1 MSSNIR
7 QRPLG
12 QSGIEAS
19 AIGLGAWAIGGWMWG
34 GTDERDAIDAIQASI
49 DSGITLIDT
58 APAYGM
64 GRSEQIVGKA
74 IAGRRD
80 QVVLATKCGLVWET
94 NQGTPFV
101 MQDGHQIYRYLG
113 PESVKRECEQS
124 LRRLGTDHIDL
135 YQTHWQD
142 ATTPIAETMGALLD
156 LKREGKIRAIGVSN
170 ASLEQIEEYRAVGPV
185 DTDQE
190 KYSML
195 DRNLEAVHLPYL
207 RKNAIAFLAYSPLAN
222 GLLSGKMTPSR
233 KFSGD
238 DLRRNNARFSDENRE
253 WVSKVLSE
261 FEPIAQ
267 GHSATIAQV
276 VIAWTL
282 EQPGVTHALVGAR
295 NRKQAE
301 ENAPAGNLI
310 LSAEELKQIV
320 QAIEQLSEASAG
332 RG

>member
-1 MSSNIR
+1 MR

-19 AIGLGAWAIGGWMWG
+19 VIGLGTWAIGGWMWG
-34 GTDERDAIDAIQASI
+34 GTDEQDAIDAIQASI

-64 GRSEQIVGKA
+64 GRSEEILGKA

-80 QVVLATKCGLVWET
+80 QVILATKCSLVWDT
-94 NQGTPFV
+94 DKGTPFV
-101 MQDGHQIYRYLG
+101 MQNGRQIHRYLG
-113 PESVKRECEQS
+113 PESIKQECEQS
-124 LRRLGTDHIDL
+124 LQRLGTDHIDL

-142 ATTPIAETMGALLD
+142 STTPIAETMSALLD
-156 LKREGKIRAIGVSN
+156 LKWEGKIRAIGVSN
-170 ASLEQIEEYRAVGPV
+170 ATIEQVEEYLAEGPV

-207 RKNAIAFLAYSPLAN
+207 RKNNVAFLAYSPLAN
-222 GLLSGKMTPSR
+222 GLLSGKITKSR
-233 KFSGD
+233 EFSGD
-238 DLRRNNARFSDENRE
+238 DLRRNNARFTDENRQ
-253 WVSKVLSE
+253 WVAKVLRG
-261 FEPIAQ
+261 FEPIARE
-267 GHSATIAQV
+267 HDATIAQV

-295 NRKQAE
+295 NRKQAL
-301 ENAPAGNLI
+301 ENSAAGDLM
-310 LSAEELKQIV
+310 LSAEELGQID
-320 QAIEQLSEASAG
+320 QAIEQFSVAGAG